1 MYLFVGFSIMFEA
14 KLLLERASSRKQS
27 VDGVQFAGGMKMD
40 EKNHKQSK
48 KQHIRMKLLEQQGEA
63 KLVRKIVVITV
74 AALILLLGIAVLVGF
89 LYINSAMKPVDSE
102 DDTIKSVK
110 IPIGSS
116 VSDISTL
123 LEEQGIIK
131 DARVFKYYIKFRNES
146 GFQAGEYK
154 LSPSMP
160 IKDIVTSI
168 KTGKLMKEAVLRI
181 TIPEGKQL
189 IQIADIIAVKTDQN
203 PKAIFKKLNNDT
215 FVTSMKEK
223 FPELLTS
230 EIDNENVVYPLEGYL
245 FPATYD
251 FYEEQPSVESMVI
264 EMLKKTEETLQAYES
279 QIKKSDYTIHQLL
292 TFASL
297 VEEEATAQVDRKT
310 IASVFYNRLDEDMP
324 LQTDP
329 TVLYAKGSHKSRVLY
344 KDLEVESPYNTYKNK
359 GLTPGP
365 IANAGKSSI
374 EAVLDPKKTDYLYF
388 LATPEGEV
396 LYSKTLEEHNNK
408 KAKHIT
414 K

>member
-1 MYLFVGFSIMFEA
+1 
-14 KLLLERASSRKQS
+14 
-27 VDGVQFAGGMKMD
+27 MD
-40 EKNHKQSK
+40 EKDKNLSK
-48 KQHIRMKLLEQQGEA
+48 KEHIRMKLLERQGEA
-63 KLVRKIVVITV
+63 KLVRKIIMITI
-74 AALILLLGIAVLVGF
+74 ASLILLIGIVGLVGF
-89 LYINSAMKPVDSE
+89 LYINSAMKPVDPD
-102 DDTIKSVK
+102 DDTIKKVK

-116 VSDISTL
+116 VNEISTL

-160 IKDIVTSI
+160 IEDIVTSI
-168 KTGKLMKEAVLRI
+168 KTGKLMKEAALKI

-189 IQIADIIAVKTDQN
+189 IQIADIIAVKTDED
-203 PKAIFKKLNNDT
+203 PKKVFKELNDKK
-215 FVTSMKEK
+215 FVKSMEKK

-230 EIDNENVVYPLEGYL
+230 EIENKKVLYPLEGYL

-251 FYEEQPSVESMVI
+251 FYEKKPTLESIVT
-264 EMLKKTEETLQAYES
+264 EMLKKTEETLQAYKP
-279 QIKKSDYTIHQLL
+279 QMDKSNYSVHQML

-297 VEEEATAQVDRKT
+297 VEEEATAKVDRGK
-310 IASVFYNRLDEDMP
+310 IASVFYNRMKEGMP

-329 TVLYAKGSHKSRVLY
+329 TVLYAKGSHKSKVYY
-344 KDLEVESPYNTYKNK
+344 KDLEVKSPYNTYKNK
-359 GLTPGP
+359 GLPPGP
-365 IANAGKSSI
+365 IANAGKTSI
-374 EAVLDPKKTDYLYF
+374 DAVLKPQKTDFLYF

-396 LYSKTLEEHNNK
+396 LYSKTLDDHNNK
-408 KAKHIT
+408 KAEHISN

>member
-1 MYLFVGFSIMFEA
+1 
-14 KLLLERASSRKQS
+14 
-27 VDGVQFAGGMKMD
+27 MD
-40 EKNHKQSK
+40 EKDKNLSK
-48 KQHIRMKLLEQQGEA
+48 KEHIRMKLLEQQGEA
-63 KLVRKIVVITV
+63 KLVRKIIMITI
-74 AALILLLGIAVLVGF
+74 ASLILLIGIVGLVGF
-89 LYINSAMKPVDSE
+89 LYINSAMKPVDPD
-102 DDTIKSVK
+102 DDTIKKVK
-110 IPIGSS
+110 IPIGST
-116 VSDISTL
+116 VNGISTL

-160 IKDIVTSI
+160 IEDIVTSI
-168 KTGKLMKEAVLRI
+168 KTGKLMKEAAMKI

-189 IQIADIIAVKTDQN
+189 IQIADIIAVKTGED
-203 PKAIFKKLNNDT
+203 PKKVFKKLNDKK
-215 FVTSMKEK
+215 FVNSMQEK
-223 FPELLTS
+223 FPQLLTS
-230 EIDNENVVYPLEGYL
+230 EIENEKVLYPLEGYL

-251 FYEEQPSVESMVI
+251 FYEEKPTLESIVI

-279 QIKKSDYTIHQLL
+279 QMDKNDYSVHQML

-297 VEEEATAQVDRKT
+297 VEEEATAQVDRGK
-310 IASVFYNRLDEDMP
+310 IASVFYNRIEEDMP

-329 TVLYAKGSHKSRVLY
+329 TVLYAKGSHKSRVYY

-359 GLTPGP
+359 GLPPGP
-365 IANAGKSSI
+365 IANAGTTSI
-374 EAVLDPKKTDYLYF
+374 DAVLKPEKTDYLYF

-396 LYSKTLEEHNNK
+396 LYSKTLDDHNNK
-408 KAKHIT
+408 KAEHISN

>member
-1 MYLFVGFSIMFEA
+1 
-14 KLLLERASSRKQS
+14 
-27 VDGVQFAGGMKMD
+27 MD
-40 EKNHKQSK
+40 EKDKKLSK
-48 KQHIRMKLLEQQGEA
+48 KEHIQMKLLEQQGEA
-63 KLVRKIVVITV
+63 KLVRKIIMITI
-74 AALILLLGIAVLVGF
+74 ASLILLIGIVGLVGF
-89 LYINSAMKPVDSE
+89 LYINSAMKPVDPD
-102 DDTIKSVK
+102 DDTIKKVK

-116 VSDISTL
+116 VNGISTL

-168 KTGKLMKEAVLRI
+168 KTGKLMKEAAMKI

-189 IQIADIIAVKTDQN
+189 IQIADIIAVKTGED
-203 PKAIFKKLNNDT
+203 PKKVFKKLNDKK
-215 FVTSMKEK
+215 FVNSMQEK
-223 FPELLTS
+223 FPQLLTS
-230 EIDNENVVYPLEGYL
+230 EIENEKVLYPLEGYL

-251 FYEEQPSVESMVI
+251 FYEEKPTLESIVI

-279 QIKKSDYTIHQLL
+279 QMDKNGYSVHQML

-297 VEEEATAQVDRKT
+297 VEEEATAQVDRGK
-310 IASVFYNRLDEDMP
+310 IASVFYNRIEEGMP

-329 TVLYAKGSHKSRVLY
+329 TVLYAKGSHKSRVYY
-344 KDLEVESPYNTYKNK
+344 KDLEVKSPYNTYKNK
-359 GLTPGP
+359 GLPPGP
-365 IANAGKSSI
+365 IANAGTTSI
-374 EAVLDPKKTDYLYF
+374 DAVLKPEKTDYLYF

-396 LYSKTLEEHNNK
+396 LYSKTLDDHNNK
-408 KAKHIT
+408 KAEHISN

>member
-1 MYLFVGFSIMFEA
+1 
-14 KLLLERASSRKQS
+14 
-27 VDGVQFAGGMKMD
+27 MD
-40 EKNHKQSK
+40 EKNQKLSK
-48 KQHIRMKLLEQQGEA
+48 KQHIRMKMLEQQGEA
-63 KLVRKIVVITV
+63 KLVRKIIMITI
-74 AALILLLGIAVLVGF
+74 AALILLVGIVVLVGF
-89 LYINSAMKPVDSE
+89 LYINSAMKPVDPE
-102 DDTIKSVK
+102 DDTIKTVK
-110 IPIGSS
+110 IPIGSTI
-116 VSDISTL
+116 SDISIL
-123 LEEQGIIK
+123 LEEQDIIK

-168 KTGKLMKEAVLRI
+168 KTGKLMKEAVVRI

-189 IQIADIIAVKTDQN
+189 VQIADIIAVKTDQD
-203 PKAIFKKLNNDT
+203 PKEIFKKLNNEK
-215 FVTSMKEK
+215 FVKSMQTR

-230 EIDNENVVYPLEGYL
+230 EIDNENVIYPLEGYL
-245 FPATYD
+245 YPATYD
-251 FYEEQPSVESMVI
+251 FYEEKPSVESMVV
-264 EMLKKTEETLQAYES
+264 EMLQKTEDTLQAFES
-279 QIKKSDYTIHQLL
+279 DMKKKEYSAHQLL

-310 IASVFYNRLDEDMP
+310 IASVFYNRLKEDMP

-329 TVLYAKGSHKSRVLY
+329 TVLYAKGSHKDRVLY
-344 KDLEVESPYNTYKNK
+344 KDLEVKSPYNTYKNK

-374 EAVLDPKKTDYLYF
+374 EAVLKPKKTDYLYF

-396 LYSKTLEEHNNK
+396 LYSKTLDEHNNK
-408 KAKHIT
+408 KAQHIT
-414 K
+414 NK

>member
-1 MYLFVGFSIMFEA
+1 
-14 KLLLERASSRKQS
+14 
-27 VDGVQFAGGMKMD
+27 MD
-40 EKNHKQSK
+40 EKDKNLSK
-48 KQHIRMKLLEQQGEA
+48 KEHIQMKLLERQGEA
-63 KLVRKIVVITV
+63 KLVRKIIMITI
-74 AALILLLGIAVLVGF
+74 ASLILLIGIVGLVGF
-89 LYINSAMKPVDSE
+89 LYINSAMKPVDPD
-102 DDTIKSVK
+102 DDTIKKVK

-116 VSDISTL
+116 VNGISTL

-160 IKDIVTSI
+160 IEDIVTSI
-168 KTGKLMKEAVLRI
+168 KTGKLMKEAALKI

-189 IQIADIIAVKTDQN
+189 IQIADIIAVKTDED
-203 PKAIFKKLNNDT
+203 PKKVFKELNDKK
-215 FVTSMKEK
+215 FVKSMQKK

-230 EIDNENVVYPLEGYL
+230 EIENKKVLYPLEGYL

-251 FYEEQPSVESMVI
+251 FYEKKPTLETIVT
-264 EMLKKTEETLQAYES
+264 EMLKKTEETLQAYEP
-279 QIKKSDYTIHQLL
+279 QMDKSDYSVHQML

-297 VEEEATAQVDRKT
+297 VEEEATAKVDRGK
-310 IASVFYNRLDEDMP
+310 IASVFYNRMKEGMP

-329 TVLYAKGSHKSRVLY
+329 TVLYAKGSHKSKVYY
-344 KDLEVESPYNTYKNK
+344 KDLEVKSPYNTYKNK
-359 GLTPGP
+359 GLPPGP
-365 IANAGKSSI
+365 IANAGKTSI
-374 EAVLDPKKTDYLYF
+374 DAVLKPQKTDFLYF

-396 LYSKTLEEHNNK
+396 LYSKTLDDHNNK
-408 KAKHIT
+408 KAEHISN

>member
-1 MYLFVGFSIMFEA
+1 
-14 KLLLERASSRKQS
+14 
-27 VDGVQFAGGMKMD
+27 MD
-40 EKNHKQSK
+40 EKDKNLSK
-48 KQHIRMKLLEQQGEA
+48 KEHIRMKLLEQQGEA
-63 KLVRKIVVITV
+63 KLVRKIIMITI
-74 AALILLLGIAVLVGF
+74 ASLILLIGIVGLVGF
-89 LYINSAMKPVDSE
+89 LYINSAMKPVDPD
-102 DDTIKSVK
+102 DDTIKKVK

-116 VSDISTL
+116 VNGISTL

-160 IKDIVTSI
+160 IEDIVTSI
-168 KTGKLMKEAVLRI
+168 KTGKLMKEAAMKI

-189 IQIADIIAVKTDQN
+189 TQIADIIAVKTGED
-203 PKAIFKKLNNDT
+203 PKKVFKKLNDKK
-215 FVTSMKEK
+215 FVNSMQEK
-223 FPELLTS
+223 FPQLLTS
-230 EIDNENVVYPLEGYL
+230 EIENEKVLYPLEGYL

-251 FYEEQPSVESMVI
+251 FYEEKPTLESIVI

-279 QIKKSDYTIHQLL
+279 QMDKNDYSVHEML

-297 VEEEATAQVDRKT
+297 VEEEATAQVDRGK
-310 IASVFYNRLDEDMP
+310 IASVFYNRIEEDMP

-329 TVLYAKGSHKSRVLY
+329 TVLYAKGSHKSRVYY
-344 KDLEVESPYNTYKNK
+344 KDLEVKSPYNTYKNK
-359 GLTPGP
+359 GLPPGP
-365 IANAGKSSI
+365 IANAGTTSI
-374 EAVLDPKKTDYLYF
+374 DAVLKPEKTDYLYF

-396 LYSKTLEEHNNK
+396 LYSKTLDDHNNK
-408 KAKHIT
+408 KAEHISN

>member
-1 MYLFVGFSIMFEA
+1 
-14 KLLLERASSRKQS
+14 
-27 VDGVQFAGGMKMD
+27 MD
-40 EKNHKQSK
+40 EKDQKLSK
-48 KQHIRMKLLEQQGEA
+48 KQHIRMKMLEQQGEA
-63 KLVRKIVVITV
+63 KLVRKIIMITI
-74 AALILLLGIAVLVGF
+74 AALILIVGIVVLVGF
-89 LYINSAMKPVDSE
+89 FYINSAMKPFDPE
-102 DDTIKSVK
+102 DDTIKTVK

-116 VSDISTL
+116 ISDISIL
-123 LEEQGIIK
+123 LEEQEIIK

-189 IQIADIIAVKTDQN
+189 VQIADIIAVKTDQDS
-203 PKAIFKKLNNDT
+203 KEIFKKLNNEE
-215 FVTSMKEK
+215 FVKSMQTR

-245 FPATYD
+245 YPATYD
-251 FYEEQPSVESMVI
+251 FYEEKPSIESMVV
-264 EMLKKTEETLQAYES
+264 EMLQKTEETLQPFES
-279 QIKKSDYTIHQLL
+279 LMEKKEYTAHQLL

-310 IASVFYNRLDEDMP
+310 IASVFYNRLKEDMP

-329 TVLYAKGSHKSRVLY
+329 TVLYAKGSHKDRVLY
-344 KDLEVESPYNTYKNK
+344 KDLEVKSPYNTYKNK

-374 EAVLDPKKTDYLYF
+374 EAVLKPKKTDYLYF

-408 KAKHIT
+408 KAQHIT
-414 K
+414 NK

>member
-1 MYLFVGFSIMFEA
+1 
-14 KLLLERASSRKQS
+14 
-27 VDGVQFAGGMKMD
+27 MD
-40 EKNHKQSK
+40 EKDKNLSK
-48 KQHIRMKLLEQQGEA
+48 KEHIQMKLLERQGEA
-63 KLVRKIVVITV
+63 KLVRKIIMITI
-74 AALILLLGIAVLVGF
+74 ASLILLIGIVSLVGF
-89 LYINSAMKPVDSE
+89 LYINSAMKPVDPD
-102 DDTIKSVK
+102 DDTIKKVK

-116 VSDISTL
+116 VNGISTL

-168 KTGKLMKEAVLRI
+168 KTGKLMKEAALKI

-189 IQIADIIAVKTDQN
+189 IQIADIIAVKTGQD
-203 PKAIFKKLNNDT
+203 PKKVFKELNDKK
-215 FVTSMKEK
+215 FVKSMQEHY
-223 FPELLTS
+223 PELLTS
-230 EIDNENVVYPLEGYL
+230 EIENEKILYPLEGYL

-251 FYEEQPSVESMVI
+251 FYEEKPTLESIVI
-264 EMLKKTEETLQAYES
+264 EMLKKSDETLQAYEP
-279 QIKKSDYTIHQLL
+279 QMKKNDYSVHKML

-297 VEEEATAQVDRKT
+297 VEEEATAQVDRGK
-310 IASVFYNRLDEDMP
+310 IASVFYNRIEEDMP

-329 TVLYAKGSHKSRVLY
+329 TVLYAKGSHKSKVFY
-344 KDLEVESPYNTYKNK
+344 KDLEVKSPYNTYKNK
-359 GLTPGP
+359 GLPPGP
-365 IANAGKSSI
+365 IANAGTTSI
-374 EAVLDPKKTDYLYF
+374 EAVLKPEKTDFLYF

-396 LYSKTLEEHNNK
+396 LYSKTLEDHNNK
-408 KAKHIT
+408 KAEHISN

>member
-1 MYLFVGFSIMFEA
+1 
-14 KLLLERASSRKQS
+14 
-27 VDGVQFAGGMKMD
+27 MD
-40 EKNHKQSK
+40 EKDKNLSK
-48 KQHIRMKLLEQQGEA
+48 KEHIRMKLLERQGEA
-63 KLVRKIVVITV
+63 KLVRKIIMITI
-74 AALILLLGIAVLVGF
+74 ASLILLIGIVGLVGF
-89 LYINSAMKPVDSE
+89 LYINSAMKPVDPD
-102 DDTIKSVK
+102 DDTIKKVK

-116 VSDISTL
+116 VNEISTL

-160 IKDIVTSI
+160 IEDIVTSI
-168 KTGKLMKEAVLRI
+168 KTGKLMKEAVLKI

-189 IQIADIIAVKTDQN
+189 IQIADIIAVKTDED
-203 PKAIFKKLNNDT
+203 PKKVFKELNDKK
-215 FVTSMKEK
+215 FVKSMEKK

-230 EIDNENVVYPLEGYL
+230 EIENKKVLYPLEGYL

-251 FYEEQPSVESMVI
+251 FYEKKPTLESIVT
-264 EMLKKTEETLQAYES
+264 EMLKKTEETLQAYEP
-279 QIKKSDYTIHQLL
+279 QMDKSGYSVHQML

-297 VEEEATAQVDRKT
+297 VEEEATAKVDRGK
-310 IASVFYNRLDEDMP
+310 IASVFYNRMKEGMP

-329 TVLYAKGSHKSRVLY
+329 TVLYAKGSHKSKVYY
-344 KDLEVESPYNTYKNK
+344 KDLEVKSPYNTYKNK
-359 GLTPGP
+359 GLPPGP
-365 IANAGKSSI
+365 IANAGKTSI
-374 EAVLDPKKTDYLYF
+374 DAVLKPQKTDFLYF

-396 LYSKTLEEHNNK
+396 LYSKTLDDHNNK
-408 KAKHIT
+408 KAEHISN

>member
-1 MYLFVGFSIMFEA
+1 
-14 KLLLERASSRKQS
+14 
-27 VDGVQFAGGMKMD
+27 MD
-40 EKNHKQSK
+40 EKDKNLSK
-48 KQHIRMKLLEQQGEA
+48 KEHIRMKLLEQQGEA
-63 KLVRKIVVITV
+63 RLVRKIIMITI
-74 AALILLLGIAVLVGF
+74 ASLIVLIGIVGLVGF
-89 LYINSAMKPVDSE
+89 LYINSAMKPVDPD
-102 DDTIKSVK
+102 DDTIKKVK

-116 VSDISTL
+116 VNGISTL

-160 IKDIVTSI
+160 IEDIVTSI
-168 KTGKLMKEAVLRI
+168 KTGKLMKEAALKI

-189 IQIADIIAVKTDQN
+189 IQIADIIAVKTGED
-203 PKAIFKKLNNDT
+203 PKKVFKVLNDKK
-215 FVTSMKEK
+215 FVKSMQER

-230 EIDNENVVYPLEGYL
+230 EIENEKVLYPLEGYL

-251 FYEEQPSVESMVI
+251 FYEEKPTMESIVI
-264 EMLKKTEETLQAYES
+264 EMLKKTEETLQAYETLMD
-279 QIKKSDYTIHQLL
+279 KNDYSVHEML

-297 VEEEATAQVDRKT
+297 VEEEATAQVDRGK
-310 IASVFYNRLDEDMP
+310 IASVFYNRIEEDMP

-329 TVLYAKGSHKSRVLY
+329 TVLYAKGSHKSRVYY
-344 KDLEVESPYNTYKNK
+344 KDLEVKSPYNTYKNK
-359 GLTPGP
+359 GLPPGP
-365 IANAGKSSI
+365 IANAGTTSI
-374 EAVLDPKKTDYLYF
+374 DAVLKPEKTDFLYF

-396 LYSKTLEEHNNK
+396 LYSKTLDDHNNK
-408 KAKHIT
+408 KAEHISN

>member
-1 MYLFVGFSIMFEA
+1 MN
-14 KLLLERASSRKQS
+14 
-27 VDGVQFAGGMKMD
+27 MD
-40 EKNHKQSK
+40 EKDKNLSK
-48 KQHIRMKLLEQQGEA
+48 KEHIRMKLLEQQGEA
-63 KLVRKIVVITV
+63 KLIRKIIMITI
-74 AALILLLGIAVLVGF
+74 ASLILLIGIVGLVGF
-89 LYINSAMKPVDSE
+89 LYINSAMKPVDPD
-102 DDTIKSVK
+102 DDTIKKVK

-116 VSDISTL
+116 VNGISTL

-160 IKDIVTSI
+160 IEDIVTSI
-168 KTGKLMKEAVLRI
+168 KTGKLMKEAAMKI

-189 IQIADIIAVKTDQN
+189 IQIADIIAVKTDED
-203 PKAIFKKLNNDT
+203 PKKVFKKLNDKK
-215 FVTSMKEK
+215 FVKSMREQ
-223 FPELLTS
+223 FPQLLTS
-230 EIDNENVVYPLEGYL
+230 EIENEKVLYPLEGYL

-251 FYEEQPSVESMVI
+251 FYEEKPTLESIVI

-279 QIKKSDYTIHQLL
+279 QMDKNDYSVHQML

-297 VEEEATAQVDRKT
+297 VEEEATAQVDRGK
-310 IASVFYNRLDEDMP
+310 IASVFYNRIEEDMP

-329 TVLYAKGSHKSRVLY
+329 TVLYAKGSHKSRVYY
-344 KDLEVESPYNTYKNK
+344 KDLEVKSPYNTYKNK
-359 GLTPGP
+359 GLPPGP
-365 IANAGKSSI
+365 IANAGTTSI
-374 EAVLDPKKTDYLYF
+374 DAVLKPEKTDYLYF

-396 LYSKTLEEHNNK
+396 LYSKTLDDHNNK
-408 KAKHIT
+408 KAEHISN

>member
-1 MYLFVGFSIMFEA
+1 
-14 KLLLERASSRKQS
+14 
-27 VDGVQFAGGMKMD
+27 MD
-40 EKNHKQSK
+40 EKDKNLSK
-48 KQHIRMKLLEQQGEA
+48 KEHIRMKLLEQQGEA
-63 KLVRKIVVITV
+63 RLVRKIIMITI
-74 AALILLLGIAVLVGF
+74 ASLIVLIGIVGLVGF
-89 LYINSAMKPVDSE
+89 LYINSAMKPVDPD
-102 DDTIKSVK
+102 DDTIKKVK

-116 VSDISTL
+116 VNGISTL

-160 IKDIVTSI
+160 IEDIVTSI
-168 KTGKLMKEAVLRI
+168 KTGKLMKEAALKI

-189 IQIADIIAVKTDQN
+189 IQIADIIAVKTGEN
-203 PKAIFKKLNNDT
+203 PKKVFKVLNDKK
-215 FVTSMKEK
+215 FVKSMQER

-230 EIDNENVVYPLEGYL
+230 EIENEKVLYPLEGYL

-251 FYEEQPSVESMVI
+251 FYEEKPTMESIVI
-264 EMLKKTEETLQAYES
+264 EMLKKTEETLQAYET
-279 QIKKSDYTIHQLL
+279 QMDKNDYSVHEML

-297 VEEEATAQVDRKT
+297 VEEEATAQVDRGK
-310 IASVFYNRLDEDMP
+310 IASVFYNRIEEDMP

-329 TVLYAKGSHKSRVLY
+329 TVLYAKGSHKSRVYY
-344 KDLEVESPYNTYKNK
+344 KDLEVKSPYNTYKNK
-359 GLTPGP
+359 GLPPGP
-365 IANAGKSSI
+365 IANAGTTSI
-374 EAVLDPKKTDYLYF
+374 DAVLKPEKTDFLYF

-396 LYSKTLEEHNNK
+396 LYSKTLDDHNNK
-408 KAKHIT
+408 KAEHISN

>member
-1 MYLFVGFSIMFEA
+1 
-14 KLLLERASSRKQS
+14 
-27 VDGVQFAGGMKMD
+27 MD
-40 EKNHKQSK
+40 EKDKNLSK
-48 KQHIRMKLLEQQGEA
+48 KEQIRMKLLEQQGEA
-63 KLVRKIVVITV
+63 RLVRKIIMITI
-74 AALILLLGIAVLVGF
+74 ASLIVLIGIVGLVGF
-89 LYINSAMKPVDSE
+89 LYINSAMKPVDPD
-102 DDTIKSVK
+102 DDTIKKVK

-116 VSDISTL
+116 VNGISTL

-160 IKDIVTSI
+160 IEDIVTSI
-168 KTGKLMKEAVLRI
+168 KTGKLMKEAALKI

-189 IQIADIIAVKTDQN
+189 IQIADIIAVKTGED
-203 PKAIFKKLNNDT
+203 PKKVFKVLNDKK
-215 FVTSMKEK
+215 FVKSMQER

-230 EIDNENVVYPLEGYL
+230 EIENEKVLYPLEGYL

-251 FYEEQPSVESMVI
+251 FYEEKPTMESIVI
-264 EMLKKTEETLQAYES
+264 EMLKKTEETLQAYET
-279 QIKKSDYTIHQLL
+279 QMDKNDYSVHEML

-297 VEEEATAQVDRKT
+297 VEEEATAQVDRGK
-310 IASVFYNRLDEDMP
+310 IASVFYNRIEEDMP

-329 TVLYAKGSHKSRVLY
+329 TVLYAKGSHKSRVYY
-344 KDLEVESPYNTYKNK
+344 KDLEVKSPYNTYKNK
-359 GLTPGP
+359 GLPPGP
-365 IANAGKSSI
+365 IANAGTTSI
-374 EAVLDPKKTDYLYF
+374 DAVLKPEKTDFLYF

-396 LYSKTLEEHNNK
+396 LYSKTLDDHNNK
-408 KAKHIT
+408 KAEHISN